1 MSTTQPHD
9 EHSAHDVV
17 ERLAEKSIQWAE
29 IRQEVAAAL
38 RSGHSD
44 EAEFHM
50 RDFITVN
57 GDYAAGN
64 HELGRRLGERLG
76 WPVADRELIDMVAE
90 HYHLPGAALELL
102 DEEQS
107 NWVRDVLGDF
117 MPTQVV
123 NRDSYVSHLGKV
135 IKLLAMRGRVVLV
148 GHAAQYFLPRRGG
161 LRIRVVAPL
170 DLRLE
175 RVMADEGV
183 GADEARKIVAGH
195 DRKHAQFVEHYFGQ
209 DVSDENGYDLVINT
223 RLLGPAEVLDVA
235 YAAAAARGLVS
246 TSQRRVAGE

>member
-1 MSTTQPHD
+1 MTRTQSHD
-9 EHSAHDVV
+9 EHSADDVV
-17 ERLAEKSIQWAE
+17 ERLAEKSIQWTE
-29 IRQEVAAAL
+29 IRQQLATAL
-38 RSGHSD
+38 RSGHSND
-44 EAEFHM
+44 AEFHM
-50 RDFITVN
+50 REFITVN

-135 IKLLAMRGRVVLV
+135 IKLLAVRGQVVLV
-148 GHAAQYFLPRRGG
+148 GHAAQYFLPRGAG

-170 DLRLE
+170 ELRLE

-183 GADEARKIVAGH
+183 GGDQARKIVAGH
-195 DRKHAQFVEHYFGQ
+195 DRKRAQFVEHYFGK
-209 DVSDENGYDLVINT
+209 DVTDENGYDLVINT
-223 RLLGPAEVLDVA
+223 RLLGAAEVMDVA

-246 TSQRRVAGE
+246 AGERRVAAE